1 MGTMHGLWRERKKRR
16 NQKPKKEARMSL
28 CGEQKYQKLLDLL
41 GCKRKILWQDKQ
53 GRLEGAYL
61 EIIRVGHGMGKDYD
75 KIAYVWLSKRKGM
88 TIQVCIDSIRSVDG
102 EW

>member
-1 MGTMHGLWRERKKRR
+1 MYGLCKYWRKRR
-16 NQKPKKEARMSL
+16 KRRPKKETGMSL
-28 CGEQKYQKLLDLL
+28 CREQKYQKLLDLL

-61 EIIRVGHGMGKDYD
+61 RIVRVGHGTGEGYD
-75 KIAYVWLSKRKGM
+75 KIAYVWLSKRQSM
-88 TIQVCIDSIRSVDG
+88 TIQVRIDSIRSVSG